1 MQIEPDGRT
10 TLMIRHIPNK
20 YSEEM
25 LFEEI
30 GRNHKMKINFLYLPI
45 DHYNSC
51 NVGYAFVN
59 FIHSK
64 FICEFYKEFN
74 GRRWDRFNSEKIC
87 ELAYARIQGTT
98 NLMDHFQN
106 SAANQ
111 LRGRTLSKIEE
122 RKSKP
127 SGEPDDPSFKNIT
140 KILDFQKVEDS

>member
-1 MQIEPDGRT
+1 
-10 TLMIRHIPNK
+10 
-20 YSEEM
+20 M
-25 LFEEI
+25 LYEEI

-64 FICEFYKEFN
+64 FIYDFYKEFN

-106 SAANQ
+106 SAGNQ
-111 LRGRTLSKIEE
+111 LRGRTLN
-122 RKSKP
+122 KS
-127 SGEPDDPSFKNIT
+127 
-140 KILDFQKVEDS
+140 